1 VLPLKAGEK
10 APLSE
15 VVPDSRKDASTEID
29 LIGVWWSSHPEFC
42 YFIKILIFFI
52 NNLKFQFN

>member
-15 VVPDSRKDASTEID
+15 VVPDSLKDASTEID
-29 LIGVWWSSHPEFC
+29 LIEVGGLHTQTLLF
-42 YFIKILIFFI
+42 
-52 NNLKFQFN
+52 

>member
-15 VVPDSRKDASTEID
+15 AGPNGHKDASTEIN
-29 LIGVWWSSHPEFC
+29 LIGVWWSSLPRVS
-42 YFIKILIFFI
+42 IR
-52 NNLKFQFN
+52 